1 MTRPNQDAPRPASRR
16 LPPVERMRQI
26 TSAAA
31 SLFAATILENVTVAD
46 IVKRAGVSRALF
58 YRHYS
63 SVNEVFDSVVDLVA
77 QDFLARL
84 ETEASDDSEAEL
96 DRVLRDFLN
105 TCQAVR
111 LPARALLRN
120 SRLPGTDDS
129 VVSQVFLRAEQEIYR
144 RSGIDE
150 PSKLA
155 RLTVRTWLTC
165 VEVQTLAWLDGEDH
179 AETVDVLAARLT
191 NTLRALID
199 VTMPSDDDSLTALVT
214 YLP

>member
-1 MTRPNQDAPRPASRR
+1 
-16 LPPVERMRQI
+16 MRQI

-46 IVKRAGVSRALF
+46 IVNRAGVSRALF

-84 ETEASDDSEAEL
+84 EMQASDDTEAEL

-129 VVSQVFLRAEQEIYR
+129 VVSLVFLRAEQEIYR
-144 RSGIDE
+144 RSGIEE
-150 PSKLA
+150 PSTLA
-155 RLTVRTWLTC
+155 RLTIRTWLTC

-199 VTMPSDDDSLTALVT
+199 VTMPSDDDSLTAL
-214 YLP
+214 